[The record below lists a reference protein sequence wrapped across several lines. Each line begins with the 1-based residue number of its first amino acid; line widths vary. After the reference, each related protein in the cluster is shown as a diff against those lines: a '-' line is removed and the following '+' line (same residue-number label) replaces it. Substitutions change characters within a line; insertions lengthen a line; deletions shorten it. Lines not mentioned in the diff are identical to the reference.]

1 MTLKESQLEKLLK
14 EKQQPKESQLKE
26 SLRQEV
32 EEKDSCETGMG
43 VILAEIAPF
52 FFSYSLHLRIPYY
65 L

>member
-1 MTLKESQLEKLLK
+1 MLK

>member
-1 MTLKESQLEKLLK
+1 MSTLSDQWKK
-14 EKQQPKESQLKE
+14 
-26 SLRQEV
+26 EV